1 VICILLKENDNDN
14 APSSTTAA
22 TSGAA
27 GKSSSQKNGGRKI
40 YLMDITD
47 IANVVLFLA
56 VFVGLWQLVTVLE
69 LWPKTLL
76 PSPTQVAISIGEL
89 IANNSLAIGIG
100 TTLWRLAAGF
110 AVSIA
115 VGGIVGLAM
124 VKFQGFGKTMGSFA
138 VGLLT
143 FPSIAW
149 VPFSILL
156 IGFNNF
162 GILFVVVMASV
173 FSVMISTYSAV
184 RNVPPIY
191 IRASKNMGAHGFA
204 LFRHVM
210 IPAATPS
217 LIMGIRQAWSFAWHA
232 LIGAEMLITTLY
244 GLGYVLAVGREFNDM
259 SQIIA
264 VMITIFVIGL
274 LFDRIIFLRLEEKV
288 RSRWGLNQHSE

>member
-1 VICILLKENDNDN
+1 VICRLLKEDDNDL
-14 APSSTTAA
+14 STAA
-22 TSGAA
+22 TTIGAT
-27 GKSSSQKNGGRKI
+27 GKSSQRNGSRKI
-40 YLMDITD
+40 YRIDTTD
-47 IANVVLFLA
+47 VANVVLFLA
-56 VFVGLWQLVTVLE
+56 VFVGLWQLVIVLE

-76 PSPTQVAISIGEL
+76 PSPTQVAISFSEL
-89 IANNSLAIGIG
+89 IANNSLVIGIG
-100 TTLWRLAAGF
+100 TTLWRLIAGF
-110 AVSIA
+110 AISIA

-184 RNVPPIY
+184 RNIPPIY

-204 LFRHVM
+204 HFRHVM

-217 LIMGIRQAWSFAWHA
+217 LIIGIRQAWSFAWHA

-274 LFDRIIFLRLEEKV
+274 LFDRIIFLRLEERV

>member
-1 VICILLKENDNDN
+1 VICRLLKEDDNDN
-14 APSSTTAA
+14 APSTTATT

-27 GKSSSQKNGGRKI
+27 GKSSRKNDGRKI
-40 YLMDITD
+40 YRMDITD
-47 IANVVLFLA
+47 VANVVLFLA

-110 AVSIA
+110 AISIA
-115 VGGIVGLAM
+115 VGGVVGLAM

-156 IGFNNF
+156 IGFNDF

-191 IRASKNMGAHGFA
+191 VRASKNMGAHGFA

-244 GLGYVLAVGREFNDM
+244 GLGHVLAVGREFNDM

-274 LFDRIIFLRLEEKV
+274 SFDRIIFLRLEEKV
-288 RSRWGLNQHSE
+288 RSRWGLNQHVE

>member
-1 VICILLKENDNDN
+1 MLKGDDKT
-14 APSSTTAA
+14 SSTAA
-22 TSGAA
+22 QSGEAI
-27 GKSSSQKNGGRKI
+27 GKNSVRKGSKRRYRI
-40 YLMDITD
+40 DTTD
-47 IANVVLFLA
+47 VANVVLFLA
-56 VFVGLWQLVTVLE
+56 IFVGLWQLVTVLE
-69 LWPKTLL
+69 LWPKVLF
-76 PSPTQVAISIGEL
+76 PSPAQVAISISEL
-89 IANNSLAIGIG
+89 MANNSLVIGIG

-110 AVSIA
+110 AISIA
-115 VGGIVGLAM
+115 IGGVIGLAM
-124 VKFQGFGKTMGSFA
+124 VRFQGFGKTMGSFA

-173 FSVMISTYSAV
+173 FSVMISTYSAI

-232 LIGAEMLITTLY
+232 LIGAEML
-244 GLGYVLAVGREFNDM
+244 
-259 SQIIA
+259 
-264 VMITIFVIGL
+264 
-274 LFDRIIFLRLEEKV
+274 
-288 RSRWGLNQHSE
+288 

>member
-1 VICILLKENDNDN
+1 VICRLLKEDNNDN
-14 APSSTTAA
+14 APANPATTNI
-22 TSGAA
+22 AA
-27 GKSSSQKNGGRKI
+27 GKSRRRIGGRI
-40 YLMDITD
+40 TYHVDITD
-47 IANVVLFLA
+47 VANVALFLA
-56 VFVGLWQLVTVLE
+56 IFVGLWQLVTVLE

-76 PSPTQVAISIGEL
+76 PSPAQVAISISEL

-110 AVSIA
+110 AISIA
-115 VGGIVGLAM
+115 LGGIVGLAM
-124 VKFQGFGKTMGSFA
+124 VKFQGFGKTMSSFA

-156 IGFNNF
+156 IGFNDF
-162 GILFVVVMASV
+162 GILFVVIMASV

-191 IRASKNMGAHGFA
+191 IRASRNMGAHGFA

-244 GLGYVLAVGREFNDM
+244 GLGHVLAIGREFNDM

-288 RSRWGLNQHSE
+288 RSRWGLNQHTG

>member
-1 VICILLKENDNDN
+1 
-14 APSSTTAA
+14 
-22 TSGAA
+22 
-27 GKSSSQKNGGRKI
+27 
-40 YLMDITD
+40 
-47 IANVVLFLA
+47 F
-56 VFVGLWQLVTVLE
+56 
-69 LWPKTLL
+69 
-76 PSPTQVAISIGEL
+76 PSPTQVAISISEL
-89 IANNSLAIGIG
+89 IANNSLVIGIA
-100 TTLWRLAAGF
+100 TTLWRLVAGF
-110 AVSIA
+110 AISIA
-115 VGGIVGLAM
+115 VGGMVGLAM
-124 VKFQGFGKTMGSFA
+124 VKFQGFGKTMSSFA

-156 IGFNNF
+156 IGFNDF
-162 GILFVVVMASV
+162 GILFVVIMASV

-217 LIMGIRQAWSFAWHA
+217 LIIGIRQAWSFAWHA

-244 GLGYVLAVGREFNDM
+244 GLGHVLAVGREFNDM

-274 LFDRIIFLRLEEKV
+274 LFDRIIFLRLEERV
-288 RSRWGLNQHSE
+288 RFRWGLNQHAE

>member
-1 VICILLKENDNDN
+1 MLKEDNSDN
-14 APSSTTAA
+14 AATTP
-22 TSGAA
+22 TDGIVA
-27 GKSSSQKNGGRKI
+27 GKNTRSSGSSKK
-40 YLMDITD
+40 YHLDITD
-47 IANVVLFLA
+47 VANTALFLA
-56 VFVGLWQLVTVLE
+56 AFVGLWQLVMVLG

-76 PSPTQVAISIGEL
+76 PSPAQVAISIGEL
-89 IANNSLAIGIG
+89 IANNSLAVGIG
-100 TTLWRLAAGF
+100 TSLWRLAAGF
-110 AVSIA
+110 AISIA
-115 VGGIVGLAM
+115 VGGAVGLAM
-124 VKFQGFGKTMGSFA
+124 VKFQGFGKTMSSFA

-156 IGFNNF
+156 IGFNDF

-191 IRASKNMGAHGFA
+191 IRAAKNMGAHGFA

-244 GLGYVLAVGREFNDM
+244 GLGHILSIGREFNDM

-264 VMITIFVIGL
+264 VMITIFAIGL

-288 RSRWGLNQHSE
+288 RSRWGLNQHTE